1 MQYLKTQSILF
12 LYGLFDSIQFMK
24 GIRRYAFD
32 VKEKHCM
39 DIQKYLKQA
48 IEFAGIKLAIVFI
61 IDLFVY
67 LLGLLSIPKPII
79 LLIQIIPILLYLEN
93 NIRQLVYVGKIT
105 QTAIQYET
113 NVKQN
118 RQFFIYNLKRD
129 NNVGFSTIIDQIK
142 LTLQALLFSFLLL
155 LQTSLFD
162 ILVVILPENTL
173 ISLIIKHVDYLLY
186 AVYITTGYISLK
198 IPYQD
203 HLPYY
208 LHTYIGYLIG
218 YSVILSYFLNVY
230 FSFPKLGIIFSIL
243 SPICLM
249 REFQIDAPLITEI
262 EEKSFRENFD
272 LLIKNFLG
280 EEGIPRTSY
289 EHHLK
294 MAEND
299 KVYKTKLRK
308 TIGWFTLARGLR
320 PYVINPLNKA
330 IIIFMKIYNSL
341 LGIV

>member
-1 MQYLKTQSILF
+1 MKYIKTQSILF
-12 LYGLFDSIQFMK
+12 LYGLFDSIKFMK
-24 GIRRYAFD
+24 GIRWYALD
-32 VKEKHCM
+32 PQEKCC
-39 DIQKYLKQA
+39 IEIKRYLKQA
-48 IEFAGIKLAIVFI
+48 IEFASIKLAIIFL
-61 IDLFVY
+61 IDLLVY
-67 LLGLLSIPKPII
+67 FLSLLSFPKLIL
-79 LLIQIIPILLYLEN
+79 LLIQIIPVLLYLEN

-142 LTLQALLFSFLLL
+142 LTLQALLFSLLLL

-162 ILVVILPENTL
+162 ILVIILPENTI

-208 LHTYIGYLIG
+208 LHIYIGYLIG

-230 FSFPKLGIIFSIL
+230 FSFPKLGIVFSIL
-243 SPICLM
+243 SPICLL

-262 EEKSFRENFD
+262 EEKSFSENID
-272 LLIKNFLG
+272 ILIKNFLG
-280 EEGIPRTSY
+280 EEGIPRISY
-289 EHHLK
+289 EQHLK

-299 KVYKTKLRK
+299 KLYKTKLRK

-330 IIIFMKIYNSL
+330 IILFMKVYNSL
-341 LGIV
+341 IGIA

>member
-1 MQYLKTQSILF
+1 MQYIKTQSILF

-24 GIRRYAFD
+24 GLRRYAFD
-32 VKEKHCM
+32 KQDKYCIE
-39 DIQKYLKQA
+39 IQKYLKQA
-48 IEFAGIKLAIVFI
+48 IQFAAKKLATIIFI
-61 IDLFVY
+61 DFIVY
-67 LLGLLSIPKPII
+67 LLSLLSIPK
-79 LLIQIIPILLYLEN
+79 LFLMLIQIISVVFYLEN

-118 RQFFIYNLKRD
+118 RQFLIYNLKRD
-129 NNVGFSTIIDQIK
+129 NNVGFSTLIDQVK

-162 ILVVILPENTL
+162 ILVIILPENTL
-173 ISLIIKHVDYLLY
+173 IQLIIKHLDYLLY
-186 AVYITTGYISLK
+186 AVFITTGYLSLK

-230 FSFPKLGIIFSIL
+230 FSFPKLGIVFSIL
-243 SPICLM
+243 SPICLL

-262 EEKSFRENFD
+262 EEKSFREN
-272 LLIKNFLG
+272 LGILIKNFLG
-280 EEGIPRTSY
+280 EEVISRTSY

-299 KVYKTKLRK
+299 KEYKLKLRK

-330 IIIFMKIYNSL
+330 IIIFMKTYNSL
-341 LGIV
+341 IGVV